1 MNPEADPLMLASA
14 PYWGYPSDAGFV
26 SDDHSEPDIF
36 SDVGPHDI
44 DPGVEEAIDWQTEYL
59 RVSRLPLSAEPPPT
73 IMVPESQPPLSIDC
87 TTPPRQVITDVPEPS
102 KPTPPH
108 RREVIY
114 STSPV
119 DRKTAKMLGVRY
131 YRKPSRYRPPS
142 MYRSNSPSIDYRK
155 VLDAYN
161 NRCKPVEL
169 LESME
174 TRNDAM
180 RYVVV
185 HTAERMMRPSNS
197 DPLAV
202 FDMAIR
208 AMVLDPQELLKIVDK
223 IDVKHRDIRSSLTRV
238 YKRWVLETRLYE
250 HELTLLQSS

>member
-1 MNPEADPLMLASA
+1 MNQEADPHLA
-14 PYWGYPSDAGFV
+14 PTNPPFWGHPGDAGYL
-26 SDDHSEPDIF
+26 SDQDIF
-36 SDVGPHDI
+36 ADVAPQDL
-44 DPGVEEAIDWQTEYL
+44 DPEVVELTGWEAEYQRHKHML
-59 RVSRLPLSAEPPPT
+59 NARDDDEPPPT
-73 IMVPESQPPLSIDC
+73 IAATSDSQLQLDI
-87 TTPPRQVITDVPEPS
+87 TTPPHQVITHVPEPE

-108 RREVIY
+108 RREVTY

-119 DRKTAKMLGVRY
+119 DRETAKMLGVRY

-142 MYRSNSPSIDYRK
+142 MYRSRSPSIDYRE

-169 LESME
+169 LESTE

-185 HTAERMMRPSNS
+185 HTAERMVRPSNS
-197 DPLAV
+197 DQLAV

-223 IDVKHRDIRSSLTRV
+223 VDVKHRDIRSSLTRV

>member
-1 MNPEADPLMLASA
+1 MNQEADPLMQASA
-14 PYWGYPSDAGFV
+14 PYWGYPGDPGYLSDQ
-26 SDDHSEPDIF
+26 DIF
-36 SDVGPHDI
+36 SDVAPHDL
-44 DPGVEEAIDWQTEYL
+44 DPEVDWQTEYL
-59 RVSRLPLSAEPPPT
+59 RVSRLPLSDEPPPT

-87 TTPPRQVITDVPEPS
+87 TTPPGQVITDVPEPS

-108 RREVIY
+108 RREVTY

-119 DRKTAKMLGVRY
+119 DRETARKLGVRY

-142 MYRSNSPSIDYRK
+142 MYRSKSPSIDYRR
-155 VLDAYN
+155 VLNTYN
-161 NRCKPVEL
+161 DRCKAVEL
-169 LESME
+169 QESME

-202 FDMAIR
+202 FDMTIR